1 MYLFKSKFLKDIRLV
16 CLISFILIIYSCG
29 SEPTTNSKELKYFD
43 VKGYFSKEIARLSK
57 LNKPVLKS
65 INFNGKNEVKR
76 LFINNWENEFDFFS
90 SSDINKPSWKDSY
103 TIEASENLL
112 IYRAKDVNLKLQEMI
127 VKQVNNKV
135 KWIMIY
141 NNTKNMLYESSE
153 KLSYFPDSLY
163 LIQKSQKVRLLKKNY
178 YIIKG
183 SFK

>member
-1 MYLFKSKFLKDIRLV
+1 MIS
-16 CLISFILIIYSCG
+16 LIVLIYSCG
-29 SEPTTNSKELKYFD
+29 PEPTTNSKELKYFD

-65 INFNGKNEVKR
+65 INFNGKDEVKR
-76 LFINNWENEFDFFS
+76 VFIKNWESELNFFVA
-90 SSDINKPSWKDSY
+90 SDINKPSWKDSY
-103 TIEASENLL
+103 TIESSENLL

-127 VKQVNNKV
+127 VKQANNKV

-163 LIQKSQKVRLLKKNY
+163 LIQKSQKVRLLKKNIY
-178 YIIKG
+178 SIKG
-183 SFK
+183 SF